1 MNRPTP
7 YHLMRHNN
15 KHFISALLGSDL
27 QQNTIAA
34 WANATNAQITSS
46 NTIKED
52 GNVVAS
58 EIIWEN
64 GSSFIFSRLRY
75 DFLNKYFITGNFDEM
90 GTQHWHRVGNMAISA
105 VFLPG
110 GYFLKRLFSKA
121 FLHVQASV
129 ILKLT
134 QAGVK
139 QW

>member
-1 MNRPTP
+1 MPPT
-7 YHLMRHNN
+7 R
-15 KHFISALLGSDL
+15 
-27 QQNTIAA
+27 
-34 WANATNAQITSS
+34 QITSS

-52 GNVVAS
+52 GRMLLPP

-64 GSSFIFSRLRY
+64 GSSFLFFRVYVMILKTNT
-75 DFLNKYFITGNFDEM
+75 LLPGTFDEM

-134 QAGVK
+134 QAGVVLEMVI
-139 QW
+139 